1 MALPCVFLDT
11 AGDHSIAVKCLHR
24 VTGHVP
30 KGLRHVD
37 ARRVLAAVHK
47 EPGSRER
54 RVAEISGL
62 SITVVRGHLRT
73 FVEARTIRAVEDA
86 TSRRYFPIRPA
97 RP

>member
-1 MALPCVFLDT
+1 M
-11 AGDHSIAVKCLHR
+11 
-24 VTGHVP
+24 P
-30 KGLRHVD
+30 KGLRHAD
-37 ARRVLAAVHK
+37 AHRVLAAVQA

-86 TSRRYFPIRPA
+86 TSRRYFPLRPTQ
-97 RP
+97 P